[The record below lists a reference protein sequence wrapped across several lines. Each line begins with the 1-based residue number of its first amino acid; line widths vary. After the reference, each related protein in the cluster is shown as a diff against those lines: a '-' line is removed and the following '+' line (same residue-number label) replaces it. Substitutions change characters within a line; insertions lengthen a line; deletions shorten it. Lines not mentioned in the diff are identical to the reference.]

1 MKKRSYN
8 DHSMAKRIESVSP
21 RLFYGITEAHEQ
33 MNRSEIVLPDG
44 EGISSLSGFFRV
56 FADNTRLM
64 ILCKLTEGERCVL
77 DIANS
82 LGLSHSA
89 VSHQLKLLRER
100 NLVRCRKE
108 GKNVWYSIAD
118 EHVFAI
124 LRQGISHV
132 GI

>member
-1 MKKRSYN
+1 MDRTN
-8 DHSMAKRIESVSP
+8 I
-21 RLFYGITEAHEQ
+21 I
-33 MNRSEIVLPDG
+33 LPDG

-56 FADNTRLM
+56 FADETRLM

-89 VSHQLKLLRER
+89 VSHQLQLLRQSK
-100 NLVRCRKE
+100 LVNCRKE

-118 EHVFAI
+118 EHVYAI

-132 GI
+132 GN